1 MKWIFFREYTFFH
14 HEISLL
20 WFFFFTIDEKNLDTA
35 PSCRC
40 VSPLT
45 LTQCPLVDRW
55 VCRQNHR
62 VDWSW
67 KSLSGL
73 SSDWEENGLD
83 AETEPCVMFLSLR
96 CNILASSKTNNTER
110 RPDLYMSSTTGQH
123 LSLLDSFVFYQQHTN
138 VWVSQQ
144 SMHSPE
150 DLQFSRRCTQ
160 RWSNRDNS

>member
-1 MKWIFFREYTFFH
+1 MKWIFFREYKFFH

-20 WFFFFTIDEKNLDTA
+20 WFFFFTIDENKLDTA
-35 PSCRC
+35 PSSRC

-45 LTQCPLVDRW
+45 LTQCPLVDRR

-83 AETEPCVMFLSLR
+83 AETEPCVMFLAFAATFWLPAKPTTQR
-96 CNILASSKTNNTER
+96 GGQICIC
-110 RPDLYMSSTTGQH
+110 RPPQVSTYLFWIH
-123 LSLLDSFVFYQQHTN
+123 LCFYQQHTN